1 MLGLLSLAYVGTV
14 LLLNKASHI
23 KVKGIGFFSIL
34 GITFN
39 DGKRVIKIKKLR
51 LKINLFRGKDSPLK
65 LLNLEIHDCRIKK
78 LEGKDTVEPSAPSD
92 PKEFDLDNILKFVIP
107 KRVYDLMF
115 YYQILNQFHIM
126 MFRCSVENFDTKL
139 YFDYAKLENSLRYD
153 GHNVLTLLLFNG
165 FLHGFDDTER
175 IQIFRNVEIILSC
188 DAIFDCRIDGTMDV
202 GIINFSLG
210 LSLGRVHIPLDHL
223 PVGGKKSKKS
233 EKAHHP
239 ISKEK
244 LELVRQIWGI
254 IESAKLTLE
263 DFKVTSGPYKLSL
276 ATFQTS
282 LTHSKTTKTSDSH
295 GSGQG
300 QGQNQGQVSL
310 SDWSLH
316 ISSLKIF
323 EAETKCFEL
332 PSATINLQ
340 CNPFGIIRGLENT
353 HHQEQISDAPEKSDV
368 KLNIIL
374 TNPTIDIFHDQVMR
388 LKIRKFR
395 NTVNKKD
402 TQESINYMNF
412 LLALNFVTTKIVI
425 VDTRVT
431 QHLPGFSSN
440 NYRRDDANNL
450 IIKSTAD
457 SIIQRFATQ
466 GLLKM
471 LLKRN
476 NKNQNLYGLFKVKNF
491 KAELNDNIFYISK
504 SNFLTTYNVQTNQVS
519 LKLNIK
525 KFKLKSVN
533 DAIFLA
539 FRNVKTRRILLENK
553 LYNELIEQ
561 GIAPVCATA
570 PVDTNE
576 YVELFKILPDL
587 INYVKVDIFEVQ
599 ADIICKEGLPLQ
611 EYNDDGNVIDLKD
624 YGRGVSIKLGHI
636 TATYKKDKEEVSS
649 HIYNFQCFTL
659 SELNLDYMEDFDIVA
674 MYNNT
679 QSDFSD
685 VSSLESIA
693 LAERDEEDLK
703 QVKKVFDMDEV
714 EINNFSNK
722 QRDKNRL
729 SVKVLEINGRVDIF
743 LVWCVVYAI
752 TLLKN
757 FSPDVERMCSKQQI
771 NSMLG
776 KNEKKL
782 KLDVNINVI
791 AIVTRLPRKID
802 VLCEFDT
809 FNCRDVFDT
818 STIEFKYFRSYV
830 VHPKTKLW
838 SRFLTMKESFVTVNA
853 VVEDNNL
860 LDIVCSGMRLNI
872 PHGFLFYTVFD
883 NIVTFGK
890 AIKQITHNFQ
900 NITKNIHNFESIKP
914 EAKGP
919 FHMVPINLK
928 TKILGITLEND
939 PFENEISYI
948 LELGKYEQKIRLQKW
963 KAFGKKSLEIMNN
976 TIDSKIKLQENGS
989 RSPINSAFK
998 RPGKSEPLLSDEE
1011 AQQQIAEA
1019 RDLLE
1024 SEIGSSWIHKFQ
1036 RFRATKLKNW
1046 KNRAE
1051 RAWGEEIINDRI
1063 TEKFDILNYLP
1074 GPLLLGAFFKN
1085 LDLSV
1090 KTSPIDDLDQFLHDF
1105 GKGQPKL
1112 DYSILVPLY
1121 LSIKSSGFFVFLRDY
1136 SLPLIS
1142 FPDNDNPNKPSFQLE
1157 GNIVINEKMITR
1169 KEEMRYIWVPFS
1181 PPMAPK
1187 LAEDSFYSVLV
1198 PRTLTPVKFMTDINC
1213 KIDSD
1218 RAAMISY
1225 CKSYQAVLLAATS
1238 ALDNFT
1244 KPPIDD
1250 SPLGWWD
1257 KVALLAHGRITFEI
1271 SNELCFHMK
1280 SSTDPY
1286 DMTGRASG
1294 FVFCWKN
1301 NVVLAI
1307 DGNKKPSE
1315 IVTLKSDDFLLAIPN
1330 YSSAE
1335 RRSWS
1340 LFYDEMADE
1349 PTYDD
1354 DAEAK
1359 KYQKRVMELSSDEK
1373 VQWTLGFSFERNK
1386 NDSVSLSDKEERTSE
1401 FRPHYDVFVTS
1412 PYFDYHPDSY
1422 EGYRSD
1428 YLHMAISVK
1437 STSAKGN
1444 SSNTVHLTP
1453 LTFEYFFYWWHTIT
1467 EETSL
1472 PVRQGPLFNSTN
1484 AIDKSHVKMS
1494 SHLFTVKYQLIFDR
1508 LTVSHLYLHS
1518 SGEGN
1523 KRITFTGLKARSSK
1537 VIIDLHQRKE
1547 LLTYVNKKLNIE
1559 NQIMHLKM
1567 NQAEIS
1573 FQDTDIRLVNAIFAD
1588 HSVQANL
1595 AKYLQGNSLTDSS
1608 SNDTEPSGNR
1618 YLGWVNGLDIHG
1630 DDFSWIDQS
1639 DFIELEQREVLSPYP
1654 KITVAP
1660 FCYSPKFTYV
1670 REFSLQEDG
1679 PYPFG
1684 REEVHDCQIGLE
1696 KPEDTQGGLL
1706 GDRLKI
1712 IQQELA
1718 ANQELLKSLKEV
1730 ALDPSIKEE
1739 IARVEKEIEI
1749 TKDKE
1754 DLIQGVY
1761 EEITGDEAPSA
1772 DGTTPETPETPD
1784 GRGSS
1789 LNLAISRLNSRLL
1802 SVYSGHRSVDEAN
1815 QVRLLNK
1822 EASEFHNRFI
1832 VHNLQFKWNDKLRDL
1847 FMTYMRLAGD
1857 RKSQT
1862 YYMSRKAVDL
1872 VETVLNCVPDEF
1884 EVPKLEEA
1892 FCTECKAG
1900 EDVLNGFDDYLDDVN
1915 KESEEAEHK
1924 FLIKLIHPQIQL
1936 VSEKDPESAALIV
1949 SKDLE
1954 MRVISV
1960 NIKDFSKLVSA
1971 DNEVSGLIET
1981 RYGGIFN
1988 SSSMLV
1994 FRKSESVIS
2003 HPNTPYGYV
2012 DGQLAVDWPP
2022 WIECENIYDGSYMK
2036 DEVVT
2041 ERNSM
2046 ALTVRKPNYLY
2057 VDSGTSSQKDEI
2069 KVHIAKFV
2077 INADSRQY
2085 TTLFHVITD
2094 LLLHSKAEKN
2104 SLMNKLDKIMA
2115 LSDTDDLYG
2124 LDIRV
2129 KELQESIREFQHLLL
2144 KLDIK
2149 SIKLD
2154 AREQRMASNLELE
2167 VAKRRLELSTIMRG
2181 LGLRNM
2187 KLSTNKRA
2195 SKSWL
2200 ISVDQIIW
2208 HLLDDDRTPFID
2220 LALANAKFKRVDAMD
2235 GSNRNKVE
2243 VSMIQGFNLQ
2253 EKAVYPEL
2261 LSPVYEETR
2270 DESIPIVLM
2279 TWRML
2284 NSVGGIPIM
2293 QSAKLLIQPLKLQ
2306 LDYDTSKKLFDYMF
2320 PSDKKSKPKKS
2331 RTSDVRSERS
2341 SDVRSS
2347 DRDMHDSRQDSKDLR
2362 HSELRHSDSRHSDLR
2377 RSDSHHSRQSD
2388 RQSRDMSDISSSD
2401 FMPIERPK
2409 NVFKNFITGSSKSS
2423 QSTPTDDEFELSSN
2437 HSLRKVTSSST
2448 RFSSSEDVSLP
2459 PMDNIDSKAKD
2470 GKDCKMLPKRKPKK
2484 KTEDDE
2490 DDIALILSRSSKFF
2504 SIVDIEVE
2512 KVKLIISFKAPGHLN
2527 IIDVHN
2533 LALNIPTLRYQN
2545 KTWSGEDFILRL
2557 RKDIIKVIL
2566 QHTGQILG
2574 NKFKIRR
2581 RRLLK
2586 QPLKQIANYASFVSV
2601 QDLQGENNV
2610 TEEVRR
2616 PHHHHHHRARVSED
2630 RRSHLQSFEH
2640 MLQEIVDEEE
2650 EEDEPESSTSTS

>member
-1 MLGLLSLAYVGTV
+1 MNYWVYLLLGLLSLAYVGTV
-14 LLLNKASHI
+14 VLLNKSPHV
-23 KVKGIGFFSIL
+23 KVKGIGFFCIL

-39 DGKRVIKIKKLR
+39 DGNKVIRIKKLR

-65 LLNLEIHDCRIKK
+65 LLNLEIHDCQIKNLTGSK
-78 LEGKDTVEPSAPSD
+78 EKSVKGPEGPI
-92 PKEFDLDNILKFVIP
+92 DLDHILKFIIP
-107 KRVYDLMF
+107 KRVYDLIF

-126 MFRCSVENFDTKL
+126 MFRCSIHDEAIPDTIL

-165 FLHGFDDTER
+165 FLHGFDDAER

-223 PVGGKKSKKS
+223 PLAGKKPKDTQTV
-233 EKAHHP
+233 HHP
-239 ISKEK
+239 ISKGK
-244 LELVRQIWGI
+244 LELIRQIWGI
-254 IESAKLTLE
+254 IDSAKLTLE
-263 DFKVTSGPYKLSL
+263 DFKITSGPYRLSL

-282 LTHSKTTKTSDSH
+282 LTHSKDS
-295 GSGQG
+295 SSK
-300 QGQNQGQVSL
+300 SL

-316 ISSLKIF
+316 IASLKIF

-332 PSATINLQ
+332 PSATINFQ
-340 CNPFGIIRGLENT
+340 CNPFGIIQGLENT
-353 HHQEQISDAPEKSDV
+353 HSAEQISDAAEKSDV
-368 KLNIIL
+368 SLSIIL
-374 TNPTIDIFHDQVMR
+374 TNPTIDIYHDQLMR

-395 NTVNKKD
+395 NTFNKKD
-402 TQESINYMNF
+402 TNTTINYMNF
-412 LLALNFVTTKIVI
+412 LLALNYVTTKIVI
-425 VDTRVT
+425 VDTKVT
-431 QHLPGFSSN
+431 EHLPGFTSN

-450 IIKSTAD
+450 TIKCTVD

-466 GLLKM
+466 DLSKM
-471 LLKRN
+471 LLKKIT
-476 NKNQNLYGLFKVKNF
+476 KNQNLYGLFKIKNF

-504 SNFLTTYNVQTNQVS
+504 SNFLTTYNVQNNKVS

-539 FRNVKTRRILLENK
+539 FRNVKTRKILLENK
-553 LYNELIEQ
+553 LYSELIEQ
-561 GIAPVCATA
+561 GIATVCPTT
-570 PVDTNE
+570 PTVDTSE
-576 YVELFKILPDL
+576 YVELFNILPE
-587 INYVKVDIFEVQ
+587 IVNYVKVDIFEVQ
-599 ADIICKEGLPLQ
+599 ADIICKEGLPSQ
-611 EYNDDGNVIDLKD
+611 KFYDENSGKTIDLKD

-636 TATYKKDKEEVSS
+636 TLNYKKDKEEVSS
-649 HIYNFQCFTL
+649 HVYNFQCFTL
-659 SELNLDYMEDFDIVA
+659 SELNLDYMDDFDVVA

-703 QVKKVFDMDEV
+703 QVKKVFDLDEM
-714 EINNFSNK
+714 EINNFTNK

-729 SVKVLEINGRVDIF
+729 SVKVSEINGRVDIF
-743 LVWCVVYAI
+743 LVWCVVYAM

-757 FSPDVERMCSKQQI
+757 FSPDVERLCSKQQM

-809 FNCRDVFDT
+809 FNFRDVFET

-853 VVEDNNL
+853 LVEDNNL

-890 AIKQITHNFQ
+890 AIKQIFHNFE
-900 NITKNIHNFESIKP
+900 NIRNKIYDFESIKP

-919 FHMVPINLK
+919 FHMPPINLK
-928 TKILGITLEND
+928 SKILGITLEND

-963 KAFGKKSLEIMNN
+963 KAFEKKSEEIMNN

-989 RSPINSAFK
+989 RSPNNTAFK
-998 RPGKSEPLLSDEE
+998 FDKSKRSEPLLSDQE
-1011 AQQQIAEA
+1011 AHDKIAEA
-1019 RDLLE
+1019 RELLE
-1024 SEIGSSWIHKFQ
+1024 AEMSCSWIHKFQ
-1036 RFRATKLKNW
+1036 KFRTTKLKNW
-1046 KNRAE
+1046 KHRAD

-1074 GPLLLGAFFKN
+1074 GPLLLGAFFRN

-1090 KTSPIDDLDQFLHDF
+1090 KTSPIDDLDKFLHDF

-1136 SLPLIS
+1136 ALPLIS
-1142 FPDNDNPNKPSFQLE
+1142 FPDNDNANKPSFQLD

-1169 KEEMRYIWVPFS
+1169 KEEMRLIWVPFS
-1181 PPMAPK
+1181 PPMAPD
-1187 LAEDSFYSVLV
+1187 LTEDSFYSVLV

-1225 CKSYQAVLLAATS
+1225 CKSYQAVLSAATS

-1271 SNELCFHMK
+1271 ANELCFHMK

-1286 DMTGRASG
+1286 DLTGRASG

-1315 IVTLKSDDFLLAIPN
+1315 IVTLNSDDFLLAIPN
-1330 YSSAE
+1330 YSLAE
-1335 RRSWS
+1335 RKSWS

-1349 PTYDD
+1349 SSYDD
-1354 DAEAK
+1354 DAESK

-1386 NDSVSLSDKEERTSE
+1386 NDSVSLSDKEERTTL

-1412 PYFDYHPDSY
+1412 PYYDYHPDSY

-1437 STSAKGN
+1437 STSKKGN

-1472 PVRQGPLFNSTN
+1472 PVRQGPLFNSAN
-1484 AIDKSHVKMS
+1484 SIDKSHVKMS

-1508 LTVSHLYLHS
+1508 LTISHLYLHS

-1573 FQDTDIRLVNAIFAD
+1573 FEDTDIRLVNAIFAD

-1684 REEVHDCQIGLE
+1684 REDVHDCQIGLE
-1696 KPEDTQGGLL
+1696 KPEDTQGSLL
-1706 GDRLKI
+1706 SDRLKI
-1712 IQQELA
+1712 IQQELL
-1718 ANQELLKSLKEV
+1718 ANEELLKSLKT
-1730 ALDPSIKEE
+1730 APQDPSIKQE
-1739 IARVEKEIEI
+1739 IIRVKKEIEI
-1749 TKDKE
+1749 TKDKQ

-1761 EEITGDEAPSA
+1761 EEITGKIAPGDDVS
-1772 DGTTPETPETPD
+1772 GTD
-1784 GRGSS
+1784 D
-1789 LNLAISRLNSRLL
+1789 LAANTISRLNSRSL

-1847 FMTYMRLAGD
+1847 FMIYMRLVGD

-1884 EVPKLEEA
+1884 EVPKLEES

-1915 KESEEAEHK
+1915 KEMEEAEHK

-1936 VSEKDPESAALIV
+1936 VSEKDPESAALVV

-1960 NIKDFSKLVSA
+1960 NVKDFSKLVSA

-1994 FRKSESVIS
+1994 FRKSDSVIS

-2036 DEVVT
+2036 DNVVT

-2104 SLMNKLDKIMA
+2104 SLMNKLDKIMSLA
-2115 LSDTDDLYG
+2115 DNDDFYG
-2124 LDIRV
+2124 LDVRV

-2144 KLDIK
+2144 RLDIK

-2154 AREQRMASNLELE
+2154 AREQRMANQLELE
-2167 VAKRRLELSTIMRG
+2167 IAKRRLELSTIMSG

-2208 HLLDDDRTPFID
+2208 HLLDNSRAPFID
-2220 LALANAKFKRVDAMD
+2220 FALADAKFKRVDAMD
-2235 GSNRNKVE
+2235 GSNRNRVE
-2243 VSMIQGFNLQ
+2243 VNMIQGFNLQ

-2261 LSPVYEETR
+2261 LSPIDEESR
-2270 DESIPIVLM
+2270 DKNTPIVLM

-2293 QSAKLLIQPLKLQ
+2293 QSAKLSIQPLKLQ
-2306 LDYDTSKKLFDYMF
+2306 LDYETSKKLFEYMF
-2320 PSDKKSKPKKS
+2320 PKEKKQKSKKTRVTSFDVS
-2331 RTSDVRSERS
+2331 RSPDMRSSDISRSPDMRS
-2341 SDVRSS
+2341 SDVKSS
-2347 DRDMHDSRQDSKDLR
+2347 DRSDIR
-2362 HSELRHSDSRHSDLR
+2362 EDSRHS
-2377 RSDSHHSRQSD
+2377 
-2388 RQSRDMSDISSSD
+2388 RQSRDMSDISSND

-2409 NVFKNFITGSSKSS
+2409 NVFKNFINGSSKSS
-2423 QSTPTDDEFELSSN
+2423 QSTPTDDEFDLSSS
-2437 HSLRKVTSSST
+2437 HSLKKITSTST

-2459 PMDNIDSKAKD
+2459 PMDKIDSKAKES
-2470 GKDCKMLPKRKPKK
+2470 KDCKLPRRRPKK
-2484 KTEDDE
+2484 KTEEDE

-2533 LALNIPTLRYQN
+2533 LSLNIPTLRYQN

-2610 TEEVRR
+2610 TEEARR
-2616 PHHHHHHRARVSED
+2616 PNHHHHHHHHRRVED
-2630 RRSHLQSFEH
+2630 TRRSSNHLQSFEN
-2640 MLQEIVDEEE
+2640 MLQEIVDEEEE
-2650 EEDEPESSTSTS
+2650 EEDEPESSTSTN